1 MVATAAELALN
12 QFIEVSDRLSELE
25 ARINIPAA
33 VPPTLSVLN
42 IRRDEIKE
50 VWVRIKKEYDACTAC
65 LVAAGES
72 AADMLPVLKAK
83 YGYCYSAY
91 ERCGAQIADQIAQ
104 TPQNPQA
111 TSTPDTPQT
120 YIPSGC
126 HLPPCDTEVFTGDYL
141 RWPTFRDLFTAI
153 YINNPRLTPVEKLFH
168 LNAKTRGDAHNIVAN
183 SPLTNDGFRSAWD
196 NLTERFENKRLL
208 VNSQLKIL
216 FNVPSVTQE
225 SGSALKELQSTIQGC
240 LTALEMSGI
249 QVETWDCLLVY
260 MCSSKLPKLTL
271 SLWEQSLHNKAE
283 IPTWYELNVFLTER
297 HRTLEAIDDVRP
309 SGSSQA
315 QPRASTSN
323 SASRRINSY
332 ETRVTPRQPRGCDL
346 CNRENHPIRT
356 CAQFLRMTVDQRIAY
371 IKRKQLCLN
380 CFARTHQL
388 RDCESAHNCFTC
400 RGRHHTLLHRGTPS
414 PTRAN
419 PTPTPRSRP
428 NTPGPSAASG
438 TQPTLQNYFAAGSR
452 SVLLGTA
459 MINICHQGS
468 NYQARALID
477 SGSEATFITER
488 LFNLIKLPFQVI
500 QAQVS
505 GLNQTVSAETK
516 KLCQLTIRS
525 PTRPS
530 LQLNTTAYVLPQIAG
545 NLPSCPLP
553 QHFLRDL
560 PELPLADPK
569 FYESAQID
577 LLIGADILPS
587 ILLSGTRANICGSLL
602 GQETIFGW
610 ILTGPVPAPRQDRI
624 SSFST
629 HVAHTN
635 EASLDKLLTKF
646 WEVEDLPVKVAK
658 ESDVICEDNFLRTT
672 TKDDTGRYV
681 VSLPFRDPENMK
693 CSLGHSRSLALA
705 QFLRNE
711 QRLERDSTLKSKYD
725 SVIQEYLDLNHMREV
740 PPTHD
745 SACYYLP
752 HHAVLKPESTTTKLR
767 VVFNASSP
775 SDNGVSLN
783 DILHAGPV
791 LQSDL
796 TIQILKWRYFRFVYS
811 ADIEK
816 MYRQIWVD
824 PKQTAFQRILFRNRE
839 GYIRDFELKT
849 VTFGVNCAP
858 FLAIRVLQQLATDVQ
873 LTHPRASKVIRGC
886 MYVDDVLSGADS
898 AEEAHLTI
906 RELQSA
912 LDSAGFPLRK
922 WTSNHK
928 EVLAHIETNH
938 LLNAEFLEIDTEST
952 AKTLGVRWKATSD
965 EFFFAPPDLSNEAT
979 LTKRH
984 VLSQIAKLFDPAG
997 WLAPFVV
1004 CAKIFMQEIWLHD
1017 LGWDDELPIE
1027 LCQKWRDFLQ
1037 SYSVLDQVRI
1047 PRWVS
1052 FRPEFRVEHHGFCDA
1067 SQKAYGAAIY
1077 VRVEIGH
1084 TTLVRL
1090 LTAKTRVAPVKTV
1103 SLPRLELCGALLLS
1117 EMAESILPHM
1127 PVLSSKLHCWTDS
1140 TIVLAWLAK
1149 PACQWTTFVANRVT
1163 KITQS
1168 TEAAN
1173 WAHVQSEH
1181 NPADL
1186 ASRGVPLQ
1194 DLIDNSLWWHGPTWL
1209 SKPRDQWPSQSTDLQ
1224 VTEVEKRP
1232 VKAHVASIPTEDIL
1246 DRFSKL
1252 DRALRVLAYVHRFVQ
1267 RCKKQSQKSEVR
1279 LEAQELVAAERL
1291 MVISTQ
1297 RRYFSNEYRCLSQKR
1312 PVSATSSILSLN
1324 PFLDQKG
1331 LIRACGRI
1339 TASENLRYDE
1349 RHPIILPYECVLSRL
1364 LVNFTHLIT
1373 LHGGNQL
1380 VVRLTRSRYWI
1391 PRIKNLVKAVINS
1404 CKVCVIHK
1412 KRLQIQM
1419 MGSFPKERV
1428 SFSRPFT
1435 YTGMDYAGP
1444 FDIKNYTGRACLI
1457 TKGYVLVFV
1466 CFSTKAIHLEP
1477 TSDLTTEKFL
1487 AAFARFVSRR
1497 GCPRQV
1503 QSDNG
1508 KTFVGAATLLS
1519 RDFLQAV
1526 KESVTDAYSHQQL
1539 TWQFIPPGAPHMG
1552 GLWEAGVK
1560 SFKTLFYKST
1570 ATRKYTFEELSTLL
1584 AKIEACLNSRPLSP
1598 MSEDPTD
1605 LLALTPGHFLVGG
1618 PLLSIVEP
1626 ELKGESK
1633 SIVNRWQHLKA
1644 LHQQFQARW
1653 KEEYLKELHKR
1664 NKWQAPTANLRVGD
1678 LVVVK
1683 EDNLPSNEW
1692 RLGRIV
1698 SVFPGAD
1705 GNVRVVN
1712 ILTARKIIKRPVT
1725 KVVVLPGE
1733 HSNRLPQPTSSA

>member
-141 RWPTFRDLFTAI
+141 RWPTFRDLFTAN
-153 YINNPRLTPVEKLFH
+153 YINNPRLTPVEKFFH
-168 LNAKTRGDAHNIVAN
+168 LNAKTRGDAHNIFAN

-216 FNVPSVTQE
+216 FNVPSVTHE

-249 QVETWDCLLVY
+249 Q
-260 MCSSKLPKLTL
+260 LTL

-283 IPTWYELNVFLTER
+283 IPTWHELNVFLTER

-356 CAQFLRMTVDQRIAY
+356 CAQFLRLTVDQRIAY
-371 IKRKQLCLN
+371 IKRKKLCLN
-380 CFARTHQL
+380 CFALTHQL

-414 PTRAN
+414 PARAN

-459 MINICHQGS
+459 MISICHQGS

-629 HVAHTN
+629 HVAHTY

-672 TKDDTGRYV
+672 TKDDTG
-681 VSLPFRDPENMK
+681 
-693 CSLGHSRSLALA
+693 
-705 QFLRNE
+705 
-711 QRLERDSTLKSKYD
+711 
-725 SVIQEYLDLNHMREV
+725 
-740 PPTHD
+740 
-745 SACYYLP
+745 
-752 HHAVLKPESTTTKLR
+752 
-767 VVFNASSP
+767 SP

-783 DILHAGPV
+783 DIPYAGPV

-952 AKTLGVRWKATSD
+952 AKTLGVH
-965 EFFFAPPDLSNEAT
+965 LSNEAT

-1017 LGWDDELPIE
+1017 LGW
-1027 LCQKWRDFLQ
+1027 
-1037 SYSVLDQVRI
+1037 
-1047 PRWVS
+1047 VS

-1084 TTLVRL
+1084 TTLVHL

-1224 VTEVEKRP
+1224 VTEVEKSCQGP
-1232 VKAHVASIPTEDIL
+1232 CGVHP
-1246 DRFSKL
+1246 DR
-1252 DRALRVLAYVHRFVQ
+1252 
-1267 RCKKQSQKSEVR
+1267 
-1279 LEAQELVAAERL
+1279 
-1291 MVISTQ
+1291 
-1297 RRYFSNEYRCLSQKR
+1297 
-1312 PVSATSSILSLN
+1312 
-1324 PFLDQKG
+1324 
-1331 LIRACGRI
+1331 
-1339 TASENLRYDE
+1339 
-1349 RHPIILPYECVLSRL
+1349 RHP
-1364 LVNFTHLIT
+1364 
-1373 LHGGNQL
+1373 
-1380 VVRLTRSRYWI
+1380 
-1391 PRIKNLVKAVINS
+1391 
-1404 CKVCVIHK
+1404 
-1412 KRLQIQM
+1412 
-1419 MGSFPKERV
+1419 
-1428 SFSRPFT
+1428 
-1435 YTGMDYAGP
+1435 
-1444 FDIKNYTGRACLI
+1444 
-1457 TKGYVLVFV
+1457 
-1466 CFSTKAIHLEP
+1466 
-1477 TSDLTTEKFL
+1477 
-1487 AAFARFVSRR
+1487 
-1497 GCPRQV
+1497 
-1503 QSDNG
+1503 
-1508 KTFVGAATLLS
+1508 
-1519 RDFLQAV
+1519 
-1526 KESVTDAYSHQQL
+1526 
-1539 TWQFIPPGAPHMG
+1539 
-1552 GLWEAGVK
+1552 
-1560 SFKTLFYKST
+1560 
-1570 ATRKYTFEELSTLL
+1570 
-1584 AKIEACLNSRPLSP
+1584 
-1598 MSEDPTD
+1598 
-1605 LLALTPGHFLVGG
+1605 
-1618 PLLSIVEP
+1618 
-1626 ELKGESK
+1626 
-1633 SIVNRWQHLKA
+1633 
-1644 LHQQFQARW
+1644 
-1653 KEEYLKELHKR
+1653 
-1664 NKWQAPTANLRVGD
+1664 
-1678 LVVVK
+1678 
-1683 EDNLPSNEW
+1683 
-1692 RLGRIV
+1692 
-1698 SVFPGAD
+1698 
-1705 GNVRVVN
+1705 
-1712 ILTARKIIKRPVT
+1712 
-1725 KVVVLPGE
+1725 
-1733 HSNRLPQPTSSA
+1733 

>member
-1 MVATAAELALN
+1 
-12 QFIEVSDRLSELE
+12 
-25 ARINIPAA
+25 
-33 VPPTLSVLN
+33 
-42 IRRDEIKE
+42 
-50 VWVRIKKEYDACTAC
+50 
-65 LVAAGES
+65 
-72 AADMLPVLKAK
+72 
-83 YGYCYSAY
+83 
-91 ERCGAQIADQIAQ
+91 
-104 TPQNPQA
+104 
-111 TSTPDTPQT
+111 
-120 YIPSGC
+120 
-126 HLPPCDTEVFTGDYL
+126 
-141 RWPTFRDLFTAI
+141 
-153 YINNPRLTPVEKLFH
+153 
-168 LNAKTRGDAHNIVAN
+168 
-183 SPLTNDGFRSAWD
+183 
-196 NLTERFENKRLL
+196 
-208 VNSQLKIL
+208 
-216 FNVPSVTQE
+216 
-225 SGSALKELQSTIQGC
+225 
-240 LTALEMSGI
+240 
-249 QVETWDCLLVY
+249 
-260 MCSSKLPKLTL
+260 
-271 SLWEQSLHNKAE
+271 
-283 IPTWYELNVFLTER
+283 
-297 HRTLEAIDDVRP
+297 
-309 SGSSQA
+309 
-315 QPRASTSN
+315 
-323 SASRRINSY
+323 
-332 ETRVTPRQPRGCDL
+332 
-346 CNRENHPIRT
+346 
-356 CAQFLRMTVDQRIAY
+356 
-371 IKRKQLCLN
+371 
-380 CFARTHQL
+380 
-388 RDCESAHNCFTC
+388 
-400 RGRHHTLLHRGTPS
+400 
-414 PTRAN
+414 
-419 PTPTPRSRP
+419 
-428 NTPGPSAASG
+428 
-438 TQPTLQNYFAAGSR
+438 
-452 SVLLGTA
+452 

-500 QAQVS
+500 QAQ
-505 GLNQTVSAETK
+505 
-516 KLCQLTIRS
+516 
-525 PTRPS
+525 
-530 LQLNTTAYVLPQIAG
+530 LNTTAYVLPQIAG

-560 PELPLADPK
+560 PELPLADSK

-629 HVAHTN
+629 HVAHTY

-705 QFLRNE
+705 QFLRNK
-711 QRLERDSTLKSKYD
+711 QQLKRDSTLKSKYD

-752 HHAVLKPESTTTKLR
+752 HHAVLKPESTTIKLR

-811 ADIEK
+811 ADIKK

-824 PKQTAFQRILFRNRE
+824 PNQTAFQRILFRNRE
-839 GYIRDFELKT
+839 EYIRDFELKT

-997 WLAPFVV
+997 WLAPFVI

-1027 LCQKWRDFLQ
+1027 LCQKWHDFFQ

-1084 TTLVRL
+1084 TTLVNL

-1117 EMAESILPHM
+1117 EMAESIRPHM

-1224 VTEVEKRP
+1224 VTEVERRP

-1267 RCKKQSQKSEVR
+1267 RCKKQSQMSEVR

-1349 RHPIILPYECVLSRL
+1349 RHPIILPYECALSRL

-1457 TKGYVLVFV
+1457 TKG
-1466 CFSTKAIHLEP
+1466 
-1477 TSDLTTEKFL
+1477 
-1487 AAFARFVSRR
+1487 
-1497 GCPRQV
+1497 
-1503 QSDNG
+1503 
-1508 KTFVGAATLLS
+1508 
-1519 RDFLQAV
+1519 
-1526 KESVTDAYSHQQL
+1526 
-1539 TWQFIPPGAPHMG
+1539 
-1552 GLWEAGVK
+1552 
-1560 SFKTLFYKST
+1560 
-1570 ATRKYTFEELSTLL
+1570 
-1584 AKIEACLNSRPLSP
+1584 PLSP

-1626 ELKGESK
+1626 KLKGESK

-1692 RLGRIV
+1692 RLGRID

-1725 KVVVLPGE
+1725 KRSGFGEQTYSRFKFLPLPSLPWNPSASEVPEVPKAERREAASSSACQQWRQVQNVQREAPHAPPYARAPSAVGYQSAFAPAESANSPSAGPGKALGIRRFSAALAPAKSANSQSASPAPSLASILQRHSVNVLPTAMVILETGLKKFDTAALIDPCTPTSCIDASLATAFRLPTTTVGDERICTATIRSKRDDDFKLEVVLKVEPNVRIRTPIRE
-1733 HSNRLPQPTSSA
+1733 LADTVVSKYSDLPLADERFYLPATISAAR